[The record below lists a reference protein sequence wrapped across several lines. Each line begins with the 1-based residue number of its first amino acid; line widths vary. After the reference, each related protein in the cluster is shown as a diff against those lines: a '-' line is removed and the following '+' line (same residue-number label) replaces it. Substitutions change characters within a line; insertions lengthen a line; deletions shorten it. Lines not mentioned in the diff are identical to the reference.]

1 MIWRKG
7 KIKKID
13 WKISAMKM
21 KWNTRTCTVAGK
33 VRQAKSGE
41 CRNVSDADDDTMIKK
56 ERKEGDKNVNY
67 ELVF

>member
-1 MIWRKG
+1 MEHE
-7 KIKKID
+7 
-13 WKISAMKM
+13 
-21 KWNTRTCTVAGK
+21 NVHCTAGK

-41 CRNVSDADDDTMIKK
+41 CRKVSDADDDTMIKK